1 MNLETTN
8 QTVDQTMNTTVDQT
22 VDQTMNTTVEVP
34 VMTYEEKMNFLQAIR
49 VEIGLEKNNSSSEE
63 FVDESP
69 KGKYIDFYNIG
80 TI

>member
-8 QTVDQTMNTTVDQT
+8 QTVDQTMNTT